1 MRLKL
6 VGDGRPGSTAVVCA
20 TTGEVLDGLEAV
32 DLSLDAVT
40 NHLTCTLT
48 LSQIVLDLQTAHPL
62 PLPIVHPGPA
72 PTPGH
77 PASGGVDGVAPKIPI
92 KLFPLS

>member
-48 LSQIVLDLQTAHPL
+48 LSQIVLDLQTTRPL
-62 PLPIVHPGPA
+62 PTPIVHPGPA
-72 PTPGH
+72 PTPAPPAPVGADGH
-77 PASGGVDGVAPKIPI
+77 VQRLPLN
-92 KLFPLS
+92 LFPV

>member
-48 LSQIVLDLQTAHPL
+48 LSQIVLDLQTTRPL
-62 PLPIVHPGPA
+62 PTPVITRVPA
-72 PTPGH
+72 PPAPVGADGH
-77 PASGGVDGVAPKIPI
+77 VQRLPLN
-92 KLFPLS
+92 LFPV